1 MIRRLWTWLLGLFNR
16 RPVVVSAPVDDGLS
30 AKNRAIRQAQRE
42 ADGRRRM
49 GFLAAEADQ
58 SKLPERLKGKDVRVL
73 PSGRAY
79 LVVGGTR
86 KALNAPP
93 ELTKKERLWLRRRQ
107 QAQRRRVAGQMASA
121 RPIPIDAEVN
131 APDGAA

>member
-1 MIRRLWTWLLGLFNR
+1 MIARLWAWLRGLFA
-16 RPVVVSAPVDDGLS
+16 RPVAPVVVDDGLS

-86 KALNAPP
+86 KALNAPADQ
-93 ELTKKERLWLRRRQ
+93 TMK
-107 QAQRRRVAGQMASA
+107 
-121 RPIPIDAEVN
+121 
-131 APDGAA
+131 

>member
-1 MIRRLWTWLLGLFNR
+1 MIARLWAWLRGLFA
-16 RPVVVSAPVDDGLS
+16 RPVAPVVVDDGLI

-86 KALNAPP
+86 KALNAPADQ
-93 ELTKKERLWLRRRQ
+93 TKKERRWVRARQAAMRRRM
-107 QAQRRRVAGQMASA
+107 AAASA
-121 RPIPIDAEVN
+121 RPTPIEDDAPEP
-131 APDGAA
+131 A